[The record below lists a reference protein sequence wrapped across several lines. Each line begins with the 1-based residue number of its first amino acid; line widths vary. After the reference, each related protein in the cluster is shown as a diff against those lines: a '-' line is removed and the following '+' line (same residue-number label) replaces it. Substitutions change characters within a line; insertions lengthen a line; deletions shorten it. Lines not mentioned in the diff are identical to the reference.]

1 VNPAHLSLHLFRL
14 SVSRDSGIHH
24 LTRPSFGKFLGGNYA
39 HRIAKRNARAFCDGA
54 GRMNGGP
61 STDFVLEALDIEKS
75 FGVTNVL
82 RKANLRVARG
92 EIHALLGGNGAGK
105 STFIRIVS
113 GSLGRDA
120 GVISVG
126 GREDYNPGSIAVV
139 FQELALLPDL
149 SVAENIHLPHRH
161 DAFGRIDTHKMGAL
175 AAEALAMI
183 DPALVLSL
191 HRPVSSLD
199 LHQRQLVEIAR
210 ALSSGAKLIL
220 LDEPTANLTFADAE
234 RLFAILRR
242 LTKLGFSILLVSH
255 RMSEI
260 RTIADVCTILR
271 DGRSVVDRRALAQ
284 ISDEEIVQ
292 AMMGEVRE
300 KVEPITEAPR
310 ASPSGPSLGLT
321 KGNLKLVLPAGS
333 ILGLA
338 GAPDGPAGVIN
349 ALIGADPGTA
359 WSMTLDGQPR
369 RFRSPADAV
378 RSGVGYVSGDRA
390 EKGILATLPILDNLA
405 AAGRIA
411 RQQWLVLPREVRE
424 AASALRRLSIKAS
437 SLDALPQTLSGG
449 TQQKLLIARWLDL
462 APKILVLEEPTRGVD
477 IGTKREI
484 YQIIRTVAAAGT
496 IVVWWSTEFSELA
509 EICDHAITF
518 DLQGE
523 VSGRLERED
532 LTEVAMARATGMAA

>member
-1 VNPAHLSLHLFRL
+1 MNSPAS
-14 SVSRDSGIHH
+14 
-24 LTRPSFGKFLGGNYA
+24 
-39 HRIAKRNARAFCDGA
+39 
-54 GRMNGGP
+54 
-61 STDFVLEALDIEKS
+61 DFILDALDIEKS
-75 FGVTNVL
+75 FGVTRVL

-113 GSLGRDA
+113 GSLRRDA
-120 GVISVG
+120 GTISVA
-126 GREDYNPGSIAVV
+126 GREHYDASEIAVV

-149 SVAENIHLPHRH
+149 TVAENIHLPHRR
-161 DAFGRIDTHKMGAL
+161 DALGRIDGRAMDAL
-175 AAEALAMI
+175 AAEALAVI
-183 DPALVLSL
+183 DPALVRSL
-191 HRPVSSLD
+191 NRPVSGLD

-220 LDEPTANLTFADAE
+220 LDEPTANLTFADSE
-234 RLFAILRR
+234 RLFVILRK
-242 LTKLGFSILLVSH
+242 LTDRGISILLVSH
-255 RMSEI
+255 RMNEI
-260 RTIADVCTILR
+260 RAVADVCTILR
-271 DGRSVVDRRALAQ
+271 DGRSVVDRSALAN
-284 ISDEEIVQ
+284 ISDEEIVH
-292 AMMGEVRE
+292 AMMGEGQE
-300 KVEPITEAPR
+300 KGQTDAKAATAR
-310 ASPSGPSLGLT
+310 PSGPTLGLA
-321 KGNLKLVLPAGS
+321 KGDLAVSLPAGS

-349 ALIGADPGTA
+349 ALIGADLHPSWQISLEGK
-359 WSMTLDGQPR
+359 PR
-369 RFRSPADAV
+369 RFGSPAEAV

-411 RQQWLVLPREVRE
+411 RRQWRVLPQEVRE

-477 IGTKREI
+477 IATKREI
-484 YQIIRTVAAAGT
+484 YQIIRSVAAAGT

-509 EICDHAITF
+509 EICDPVITF
-518 DLQGE
+518 DVQGE
-523 VSGRLERED
+523 VSGSLEREGI
-532 LTEVAMARATGMAA
+532 TEVAMARATGMAA

>member
-1 VNPAHLSLHLFRL
+1 MSGNP
-14 SVSRDSGIHH
+14 
-24 LTRPSFGKFLGGNYA
+24 TE
-39 HRIAKRNARAFCDGA
+39 
-54 GRMNGGP
+54 
-61 STDFVLEALDIEKS
+61 DFVLQALDIEKS
-75 FGVTNVL
+75 FGATSVL
-82 RKANLRVARG
+82 RKANLRVAPR

-105 STFIRIVS
+105 STLIRIVS
-113 GSLGRDA
+113 GSLSRDA
-120 GVISVG
+120 GVISVA
-126 GREDYNPGSIAVV
+126 GRKDYDAGEIAVV

-149 SVAENIHLPHRH
+149 SVEENIHLPHRR
-161 DAFGRIDTHKMGAL
+161 DALGRVDARKMGAL

-191 HRPVSSLD
+191 RRPVSSLD
-199 LHQRQLVEIAR
+199 LHKRQLVEIAR

-234 RLFAILRR
+234 RLFTILRR
-242 LTKLGFSILLVSH
+242 LTARGISILLVSH

-260 RTIADVCTILR
+260 RAVADVCTILR
-271 DGRSVVDRRALAQ
+271 DGRSVVDRQALRE
-284 ISDEEIVQ
+284 ISDDEIVQ
-292 AMMGEVRE
+292 AMMGDGRE
-300 KVEPITEAPR
+300 KLQSGLQERT
-310 ASPSGPSLGLT
+310 ASLSGHVLGLAKDDLALT
-321 KGNLKLVLPAGS
+321 LPSGS

-349 ALIGADPGTA
+349 ALVGADANSA
-359 WSMTLDGQPR
+359 WSITLDGQSR
-369 RFRSPADAV
+369 RFRSPALAV

-411 RQQWLVLPREVRE
+411 RKKWLVLPQEVSE
-424 AASALRRLSIKAS
+424 AVSALRRLSIKAS
-437 SLDALPQTLSGG
+437 SPDALPQTLSGG

-477 IGTKREI
+477 IATKREI
-484 YQIIRTVAAAGT
+484 YQVIRTVAAAGT

-509 EICDHAITF
+509 EICDHVITF

-523 VSGRLERED
+523 VSGRLD
-532 LTEVAMARATGMAA
+532 HADITEVAMARATGMAA

>member
-1 VNPAHLSLHLFRL
+1 MTENPA
-14 SVSRDSGIHH
+14 V
-24 LTRPSFGKFLGGNYA
+24 N
-39 HRIAKRNARAFCDGA
+39 
-54 GRMNGGP
+54 
-61 STDFVLEALDIEKS
+61 FVLEALDIEKS
-75 FGVTNVL
+75 FGATKVL
-82 RKANLRVARG
+82 RKANLRVAQS

-113 GSLGRDA
+113 GSLQRDD
-120 GVISVG
+120 GVISVA
-126 GREDYNPGSIAVV
+126 GREDYDARAISVV

-149 SVAENIHLPHRH
+149 SVAENIHLPHRR
-161 DAFGRIDTHKMGAL
+161 DAIGRINSREMDAL

-183 DPALVLSL
+183 DPALVRFLR
-191 HRPVSSLD
+191 RPVSSLD

-234 RLFAILRR
+234 RLFAVLRR
-242 LTKLGFSILLVSH
+242 LTTRGISILLVSH

-260 RTIADVCTILR
+260 RVVADVCTILR
-271 DGRSVVDRRALAQ
+271 DGRSVVDRRALAD

-292 AMMGEVRE
+292 AMMGDGRE
-300 KVEPITEAPR
+300 KVEIAMGAR
-310 ASPSGPSLGLT
+310 RSQPSGPSLGLA
-321 KGNLKLVLPAGS
+321 KGGLSLELPAGS

-338 GAPDGPAGVIN
+338 GAPEGPAGVIN
-349 ALIGADPGTA
+349 ALIGAEPHSP
-359 WSMTLDGQPR
+359 WSIALAGQSR
-369 RFRSPADAV
+369 RFHSPAEAV
-378 RSGVGYVSGDRA
+378 RSGVGYVSGDRV

-411 RQQWLVLPREVRE
+411 RKQWRVLPQEVRE

-509 EICDHAITF
+509 EICDHVITF

-523 VSGRLERED
+523 ASARLEGEN

>member
-1 VNPAHLSLHLFRL
+1 MS
-14 SVSRDSGIHH
+14 S
-24 LTRPSFGKFLGGNYA
+24 PSA
-39 HRIAKRNARAFCDGA
+39 Q
-54 GRMNGGP
+54 
-61 STDFVLEALDIEKS
+61 FVLEALDIEKS
-75 FGVTNVL
+75 YGATSVL
-82 RKANLRVARG
+82 RKARLRVAQG

-113 GSLGRDA
+113 GSLRCDA
-120 GVISVG
+120 GTISVE
-126 GREDYNPGSIAVV
+126 GREHYDASAIAVV
-139 FQELALLPDL
+139 FQELALLPEL
-149 SVAENIHLPHRH
+149 SVEENIHLPHRR
-161 DAFGRIDTHKMGAL
+161 DAVGRINRRAMRAS
-175 AAEALAMI
+175 AAEALATI
-183 DPALVLSL
+183 DPPLIRALGW
-191 HRPVSSLD
+191 PVSSLD
-199 LHQRQLVEIAR
+199 LHERQLVEIAR

-242 LTKLGFSILLVSH
+242 LTARGISVLLVSH

-260 RTIADVCTILR
+260 RAIADVCTILR
-271 DGRSVVDRRALAQ
+271 DGRSVVDRRALAD

-292 AMMGEVRE
+292 AMMGEGQE
-300 KVEPITEAPR
+300 KIASAAPQAR
-310 ASPSGPSLGLT
+310 AKPSGFSMSLAKGDLAVSLT
-321 KGNLKLVLPAGS
+321 AGS

-338 GAPDGPAGVIN
+338 GAPEGPSGLMD
-349 ALIGADPGTA
+349 ALIGAKSHSA
-359 WSMTLDGQPR
+359 WSIALDGQPR
-369 RFRSPADAV
+369 RFHSPAEAV

-411 RQQWLVLPREVRE
+411 RRRWLVSSQEVRE

-477 IGTKREI
+477 IATKRDI
-484 YQIIRTVAAAGT
+484 YQIIRAVAAAGT

-509 EICDHAITF
+509 EICDHVITF

-523 VSGRLERED
+523 VSGRLDGGEIS
-532 LTEVAMARATGMAA
+532 EVAMARATGMAA

>member
-1 VNPAHLSLHLFRL
+1 MSESPAVN
-14 SVSRDSGIHH
+14 
-24 LTRPSFGKFLGGNYA
+24 
-39 HRIAKRNARAFCDGA
+39 
-54 GRMNGGP
+54 
-61 STDFVLEALDIEKS
+61 FVLEALEIEKS
-75 FGVTNVL
+75 FGATRVL
-82 RKANLRVARG
+82 RKANLRVAQG

-113 GSLGRDA
+113 GSLQRDA
-120 GVISVG
+120 GVISVA
-126 GREDYNPGSIAVV
+126 GREDYDARAIAVV

-149 SVAENIHLPHRH
+149 SVAENIHLPHRR
-161 DAFGRIDTHKMGAL
+161 DATGRINSRQMGIL

-183 DPALVLSL
+183 DPALVLIL
-191 HRPVSSLD
+191 RRPVSSLD

-234 RLFAILRR
+234 RLFAVLRR
-242 LTKLGFSILLVSH
+242 LTTRGISILLVSH

-260 RTIADVCTILR
+260 RAVADVCTILR
-271 DGRSVVDRRALAQ
+271 DGLSVVDRRALAD

-292 AMMGEVRE
+292 AMMGEGRE
-300 KVEPITEAPR
+300 KVEIAMEARRSRPT
-310 ASPSGPSLGLT
+310 GPSLGLA
-321 KGNLKLVLPAGS
+321 KGGLSLELPAGS

-338 GAPDGPAGVIN
+338 GAPEGPAGVIN
-349 ALIGADPGTA
+349 ALVGVEPHSA
-359 WSMTLDGQPR
+359 WSITLNGQSR
-369 RFRSPADAV
+369 RFHSPADAV

-411 RQQWLVLPREVRE
+411 RRQWRVLPQEVRE
-424 AASALRRLSIKAS
+424 AASALRRLSIRAS

-509 EICDHAITF
+509 EICDHVITF

-523 VSGRLERED
+523 VSGRLEGED

>member
-1 VNPAHLSLHLFRL
+1 MMSPTVH
-14 SVSRDSGIHH
+14 
-24 LTRPSFGKFLGGNYA
+24 
-39 HRIAKRNARAFCDGA
+39 
-54 GRMNGGP
+54 
-61 STDFVLEALDIEKS
+61 FVLEALDIEKS
-75 FGVTNVL
+75 FGATRVL

-113 GSLGRDA
+113 GSLRRDA
-120 GVISVG
+120 GVISVA
-126 GREDYNPGSIAVV
+126 GREHYDASEIAVV

-149 SVAENIHLPHRH
+149 TVAENIHLPHRR
-161 DAFGRIDTHKMGAL
+161 DALGRIDGRAMGVL

-183 DPALVLSL
+183 DPALVRSL
-191 HRPVSSLD
+191 RRPVSSLD

-220 LDEPTANLTFADAE
+220 LDEPTANLTFADSE
-234 RLFAILRR
+234 RLFVILRR
-242 LTKLGFSILLVSH
+242 LTNHGISILLVSH
-255 RMSEI
+255 RMNEI
-260 RTIADVCTILR
+260 RAVADVCTILR
-271 DGRSVVDRRALAQ
+271 DGRSVVDRSALAD

-292 AMMGEVRE
+292 AMMGEGQE
-300 KVEPITEAPR
+300 KGQAGAQAAR
-310 ASPSGPSLGLT
+310 ATPSGPSLGLAN
-321 KGNLKLVLPAGS
+321 GDVAVSLSAGS

-338 GAPDGPAGVIN
+338 GAPDGPAGLIN
-349 ALIGADPGTA
+349 TLIGAESHPA
-359 WSMTLDGQPR
+359 WSITLDGRPR
-369 RFRSPADAV
+369 RFGSPAEAI

-390 EKGILATLPILDNLA
+390 EKGILATLSILDNLA

-411 RQQWLVLPREVRE
+411 RRQWRVLPQEVRD

-477 IGTKREI
+477 IATKREI
-484 YQIIRTVAAAGT
+484 YQIIRTVAAAGA
-496 IVVWWSTEFSELA
+496 IVVWWSTEFTELA
-509 EICDHAITF
+509 EICDHVIAF

-532 LTEVAMARATGMAA
+532 ITEVAMARATGMAA